1 MVGVGWQVA
10 VVGDGGRGQDVRNIH
25 QCERLTRE
33 CWNKRCGKKTF
44 AGHFAR
50 DTSGQSARP
59 LVSNRAAL
67 VVRGTLSGWRPAGY

>member
-33 CWNKRCGKKTF
+33 CWNKRYGKKTF
-44 AGHFAR
+44 AGHFVGLG
-50 DTSGQSARP
+50 GQGKS
-59 LVSNRAAL
+59 
-67 VVRGTLSGWRPAGY
+67 